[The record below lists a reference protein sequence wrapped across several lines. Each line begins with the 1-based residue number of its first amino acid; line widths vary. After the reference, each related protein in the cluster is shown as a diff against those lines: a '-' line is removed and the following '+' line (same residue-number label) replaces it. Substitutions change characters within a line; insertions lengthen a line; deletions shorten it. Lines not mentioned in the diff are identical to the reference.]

1 MDNRLVIA
9 RDLGGAGGARKMGVS
24 IKGNLRNSCVHGDY
38 GYVLYLGCILLNVLA
53 EILYC
58 T

>member
-24 IKGNLRNSCVHGDY
+24 IKGEH
-38 GYVLYLGCILLNVLA
+38 
-53 EILYC
+53 E
-58 T
+58 